1 MPIASGDRACRE
13 TATRESTDSN
23 TDKAGPLG
31 LRRHRRATR
40 DPGSH
45 NYKD

>member
-1 MPIASGDRACRE
+1 MPIASGDGACRE

-23 TDKAGPLG
+23 ADKTGPLG